1 MPNSFI
7 FHDPNTSSPRPLDIT
22 KPIPSI
28 AIPKNG
34 PSVRPRNSELKM
46 SPLLGLTEAALT
58 MQNESVADHYDGGIG
73 GRGGYDPGYSD
84 GLQQSSPT
92 TSGYNSHYGLH
103 VQSGVSHANGN
114 RERSR
119 SASPRPPGMS
129 RQTSTGSNQSAGS
142 RSGRSKSRSPRR
154 NSGGSLTPPGAGRAL
169 SLGSVSSATKPGPK
183 HRDLKVWALPSKGLD
198 KTTFP
203 AKVHEI
209 LRLEDPSVISWNAM
223 GTSFAVRNRDRFINE
238 VLPLYFRHN
247 NITSF
252 FRQLNLYNF
261 QRSLKGI
268 DVGSY
273 QHDLFLMDRPELI
286 KLMKRTK
293 TKGTLSPRGD
303 GSSRNSP
310 FGGRSPT
317 GGLTP
322 PSAAAHYTQM
332 YQQAN
337 QQMDMTIP
345 TQPFVV
351 RSSGMN
357 PNMMASLDPEVVE
370 KRLEQIDT
378 VVNMVGRGSMVAVP
392 TKENYSINSTTVN
405 MPHSKAPAIQPAAVP
420 PAVLNRHAT
429 V

>member
-1 MPNSFI
+1 
-7 FHDPNTSSPRPLDIT
+7 
-22 KPIPSI
+22 
-28 AIPKNG
+28 
-34 PSVRPRNSELKM
+34 
-46 SPLLGLTEAALT
+46 
-58 MQNESVADHYDGGIG
+58 
-73 GRGGYDPGYSD
+73 
-84 GLQQSSPT
+84 
-92 TSGYNSHYGLH
+92 
-103 VQSGVSHANGN
+103 
-114 RERSR
+114 
-119 SASPRPPGMS
+119 
-129 RQTSTGSNQSAGS
+129 
-142 RSGRSKSRSPRR
+142 
-154 NSGGSLTPPGAGRAL
+154 
-169 SLGSVSSATKPGPK
+169 LGSVSSATKPGPK
-183 HRDLKVWALPSKGLD
+183 HRDHKVWAPPSKGLD

-209 LRLEDPSVISWNAM
+209 LRLEDPSVISWNAI

-273 QHDLFLMDRPELI
+273 QHDLFLRDRPELI

-293 TKGTLSPRGD
+293 TKGTLSPRGSD
-303 GSSRNSP
+303 GSSRYSP

-357 PNMMASLDPEVVE
+357 PKMMASLDPEVVE

-378 VVNMVGRGSMVAVP
+378 VVNMVGGGSMVAVP
-392 TKENYSINSTTVN
+392 AKENYSINSRTV
-405 MPHSKAPAIQPAAVP
+405 AILPAAVP